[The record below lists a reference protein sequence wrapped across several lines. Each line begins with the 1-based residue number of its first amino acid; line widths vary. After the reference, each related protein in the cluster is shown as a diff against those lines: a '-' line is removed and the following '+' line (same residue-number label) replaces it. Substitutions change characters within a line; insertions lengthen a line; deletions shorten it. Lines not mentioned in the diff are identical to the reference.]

1 MATADLKLVYGSGG
15 GFTPS
20 FFSGRLSIP
29 STSSGVL
36 LTLTA
41 PAGKRVRLTSLITT
55 APAGEPN
62 ISISADGVPV
72 VTALTL
78 TNGGNAANGNF
89 SVGYPHHQS
98 PGQGA
103 GDIEYIQANNSIVIT
118 KTTGSIGAI
127 IGYSYAYGE

>member
-29 STSSGVL
+29 GGSSGVL

-41 PAGKRVRLTSLITT
+41 PAGKRVRLTGLIAPT
-55 APAGEPN
+55 ANEPN
-62 ISISADGVPV
+62 ISISADGVAV

-78 TNGGNAANGNF
+78 SNGGNADGNF
-89 SVGYPHHQS
+89 SVGYPYGQT

-103 GDIEYIQANNSIVIT
+103 GDIAYIQANNTIVIT
-118 KTTGSIGAI
+118 KTTGSIGSGIA
-127 IGYSYAYGE
+127 YSYAYGE